1 MHLKH
6 LLLLVFCLWV
16 GTFCFSQN
24 GGFTSFPPCDPIPD
38 GMMTFLTADAQSKGP
53 GNDSSHVH
61 APAFNIS
68 TYQETNSQYCAYLSF
83 LVQHH
88 ESALYKQALPDTVSP
103 WLQKGIDST
112 DGAYLTKHYL
122 RDAAFGGYPML
133 GVSADQVK
141 AYCKWKSDRL
151 GEMILIQTGLL
162 EFVDNDTTKN
172 YFKLDAFLGGMPSES
187 IPTFK
192 SDHKKSSVRMEDG
205 IFFPPYRMPTADE
218 LNRFVQASADDKAQ
232 AYKRLTKMKQ
242 KKYDPK
248 HHFAYLFPVYNK
260 INLSPLQTRL
270 KTKGLVPVQETANG
284 GSKGELVLV
293 GNGTGSSPA
302 GASNIVFTQAYE
314 EGPSF
319 VGFRLVIPEY
329 CLDRK

>member
-1 MHLKH
+1 
-6 LLLLVFCLWV
+6 
-16 GTFCFSQN
+16 
-24 GGFTSFPPCDPIPD
+24 
-38 GMMTFLTADAQSKGP
+38 
-53 GNDSSHVH
+53 
-61 APAFNIS
+61 
-68 TYQETNSQYCAYLSF
+68 
-83 LVQHH
+83 
-88 ESALYKQALPDTVSP
+88 
-103 WLQKGIDST
+103 
-112 DGAYLTKHYL
+112 
-122 RDAAFGGYPML
+122 
-133 GVSADQVK
+133 
-141 AYCKWKSDRL
+141 
-151 GEMILIQTGLL
+151 
-162 EFVDNDTTKN
+162 
-172 YFKLDAFLGGMPSES
+172 
-187 IPTFK
+187 
-192 SDHKKSSVRMEDG
+192 
-205 IFFPPYRMPTADE
+205 MPTADE